1 MYIIHIGLGPRLCKD
16 LAPKRKAATSAGPI
30 HAKLLAVL
38 HSSHPKCN
46 MCVLIPL
53 ALVLLAWFMLH
64 CIHSAC
70 ACSFGIKALAEG
82 FVCASRAMPSK
93 FFNPFPDPKRGEGR
107 SVLKRPASLKTKAW
121 KNVPYTRDNPGVGL
135 EGSAWSKPSERD
147 P

>member
-1 MYIIHIGLGPRLCKD
+1 
-16 LAPKRKAATSAGPI
+16 
-30 HAKLLAVL
+30 
-38 HSSHPKCN
+38 

-93 FFNPFPDPKRGEGR
+93 FFNPFPDPKKGGR
-107 SVLKRPASLKTKAW
+107 ALCPEEAGILEDK
-121 KNVPYTRDNPGVGL
+121 GL
-135 EGSAWSKPSERD
+135 EEWTNLSEV
-147 P
+147 